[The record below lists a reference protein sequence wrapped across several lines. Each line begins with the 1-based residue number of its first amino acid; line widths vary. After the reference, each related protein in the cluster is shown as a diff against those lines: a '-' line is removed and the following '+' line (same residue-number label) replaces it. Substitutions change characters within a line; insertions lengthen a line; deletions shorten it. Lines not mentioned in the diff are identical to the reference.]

1 MLTMFSKWITGTVFL
16 GSLFWFSAHD
26 WVALLLLSTWMVAIA
41 VLVRSD
47 LMDRFL
53 WIPMVIALAGVLG
66 SVFVFAIPA
75 GITLAVNEL
84 TLVMFVVS
92 FEVLKK
98 RKGQG
103 QLAGLLVMKHHA
115 HQ

>member
-1 MLTMFSKWITGTVFL
+1 MLAMFLKWITGTAFL

-26 WVALLLLSTWMVAIA
+26 WVALLLLSAWIVAIA

-75 GITLAVNEL
+75 GITLAVNEI
-84 TLVMFVVS
+84 TLVMFMVS

-98 RKGQG
+98 RGRHD
-103 QLAGLLVMKHHA
+103 QLAGLLIMKHHA